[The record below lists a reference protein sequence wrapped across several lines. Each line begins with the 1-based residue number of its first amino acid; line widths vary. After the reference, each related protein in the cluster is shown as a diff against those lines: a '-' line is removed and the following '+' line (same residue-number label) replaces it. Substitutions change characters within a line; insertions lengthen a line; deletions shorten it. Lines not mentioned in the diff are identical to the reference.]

1 MPFINCKVELN
12 LKWKMHCVLD
22 SANIDNPNANF
33 NNVTFTI
40 KDTKL
45 YVLVVTL
52 SAKDYQK
59 LSNSLDNRNP

>member
-12 LKWKMHCVLD
+12 LHWKMHCVLD
-22 SANIDNPNANF
+22 PGNIDNPNANF
-33 NNVTFTI
+33 NNVTLTI

>member
-12 LKWKMHCVLD
+12 LNWKMHCVLD
-22 SANIDNPNANF
+22 PGNIVHPNANF
-33 NNVTFTI
+33 DNVTFTI

-45 YVLVVTL
+45 YVLVFTL

-59 LSNSLDNRNP
+59 LSSSLDNRNP

>member
-12 LKWKMHCVLD
+12 LHWKMHCVLG
-22 SANIDNPNANF
+22 SGNIDNPNANF
-33 NNVTFTI
+33 NVTFTI

-59 LSNSLDNRNP
+59 LSNSLDN